1 MRSYFRSIGTLSND
15 VNRSKALGTHK
26 SAGVSFETVGV
37 IAVSQQF
44 PAVRSAA
51 HSRQTR
57 NFIGAVG
64 PLALPILRT

>member
-37 IAVSQQF
+37 IAGSQ
-44 PAVRSAA
+44 
-51 HSRQTR
+51 
-57 NFIGAVG
+57 
-64 PLALPILRT
+64 